1 MKSPKSRLPA
11 HSSTQLDWVCLSQH
25 RLSIV
30 LHQQGSPMQW
40 FATERNCLLLM
51 PQLVSCCGSPTI
63 SAAAPSLH
71 HIPGGIC
78 PASTRMRGARGIQ
91 RHEPHQR
98 SRCLRC
104 CASLEAAVLPQ
115 PPERGPAACAGH
127 PQERGSAAGRH
138 LALRPG
144 SKTGPCQGPAHA
156 AGGACHLQEQLDSS
170 SRPGTSSV
178 SSLVIANPSSSCRAL
193 LPAGLMQ
200 SLFEGRHCHFDPPYQ
215 SPAKIAAAG
224 RHLKSR
230 VQVLCEDLCCSGC
243 WFIEATQLL
252 QDVDVWCNC
261 AWHLTQAAI
270 VLGNAP
276 CLAARVEAA
285 SSNQG
290 HLFHTGTREHT

>member
-1 MKSPKSRLPA
+1 MPPIADLCPQVTARMLLQGPSTLPESTSTNCPGMGATYWLMKSPKSRRPA

-51 PQLVSCCGSPTI
+51 PQLVSCCGSPT
-63 SAAAPSLH
+63 
-71 HIPGGIC
+71 
-78 PASTRMRGARGIQ
+78 
-91 RHEPHQR
+91 
-98 SRCLRC
+98 
-104 CASLEAAVLPQ
+104 
-115 PPERGPAACAGH
+115 GPAACAGH